1 MHPTAMTH
9 GGLFF
14 QAYATKLPSAV
25 VVDIGA
31 QDVNGSLREVCPSNC
46 RYIGVDFVAAKGVD
60 VVLQDPYK
68 LPFED
73 ASVDIVISSSCFEHS
88 EMFWVLFLEILRVLR
103 PSGLFYLNVPSNG
116 SIHRYPVDCW
126 RFYPDSGNALVTWAK
141 RNKYPS
147 ILLESFTGRQG
158 NSGDG
163 WNDYVAVFL
172 KDASSISIFP
182 DRIVHHYRHFD
193 NGYLHGSGIFLNG
206 QDLPEDTRKYNEL
219 SRHRDCYE
227 LYKTA
232 QDMVNIG
239 GHDEAIRNLSRLLEI
254 YPDYALAHNDM
265 GVLYLSNG
273 ESHKTLEHYEKAVQ
287 LNPDNITFLKNLAD
301 FYFVVAERI
310 DDALKIYL
318 KILDK
323 HPDDIETLIALGHI
337 CTSLSRIEDAR
348 FLFSKVLELEP
359 QNVNAI
365 EGIKAL
371 QDSGKSET
379 PSDSGTSDLLEETV
393 DKAKRVSIIIPVYNK
408 VEFTKKCLEALDRNT
423 QRGAYELIIIDNAST
438 DGTKEFLRGLHDDIK
453 VITNEK
459 NLGFAKACNQGARA
473 ATGQD
478 LLFLNNDTEPQ
489 HGWLEPLLEVLYS
502 DPSVGAVGSKLLFPD
517 GTIQHGGV
525 IIIDNKKTHEPL
537 TAIHNYYQKP
547 EKYPAA
553 NIAHTYQVL
562 TAACLLIRRTAFE
575 QADGFDE
582 GYWNGYEDVDLCFN
596 LHTLG
601 WVLVY
606 EPASVLIHHESQSG
620 PERFTKV
627 HQNIAR
633 LFDKWTGRIK
643 PDITIEADGTVKSIN
658 GGNIGPY
665 IRKPAQQSNVSA
677 GVVSIV
683 ILTFNQLKYTK
694 ECVESIRK
702 HAPEPHEVIF
712 VDNGSTDGTVKWL
725 KQLVKENPNYK
736 LIENKKNL
744 GFAKGCNQG
753 ISASSGEYIMLLNND
768 VVVTDSWLSGMIE
781 CLNSA
786 SDVGIVGPM
795 TNSISGPQKVEAVG
809 YTSIDSLGDYAKT
822 FRERNRYRRIPTRRV
837 VGFCMLFKRE
847 LVDKIGLLDES
858 FGSGNF
864 EDDDFCLRAA
874 LEGYRNLIAGDVFI
888 HHYGS
893 ISFIGNGIDYGSA
906 MGNNKDIFSK
916 KWSGIETNSSIGKNL
931 MALKAMEKADELNQ
945 TGQLDKAVDLLLQE
959 GIKYSPD
966 DRRLYFA
973 IAEILIDARH
983 FKDALDTINE
993 MPGGDEDI
1001 KKLVITGY
1009 CKQGMEQDDEAEQ
1022 YADRALSI
1030 NAQTSLALN
1039 LKGIIAYK
1047 RGKLDVAEAFFKKA
1061 IESDNGYG
1069 EPYTNLGVM
1078 RWAAGDK
1085 KDGLDL
1091 LEKGVILSP
1100 KVTDIISL
1108 YHSAITETGEFER
1121 AEKLFRELKSF
1132 YPINKRIY
1140 FLLID
1145 SLIKQRKSSAAMQE
1159 IESAMVAFGADDG
1172 MLGAALEIRETLGP
1186 HETSACAGG
1195 KNSVSLCMIVK
1206 NEERHIA
1213 KCLMSLKPIVD
1224 EIIIVDTGSSDRTK
1238 GIATSFGSKVYDF
1251 PWTGDFSD
1259 ARNFSLSKA
1268 SGQWIFVMDADEVIS
1283 PLDHASFIELIK
1295 RAKPGRAAYKF
1306 ITRNYITRVNI
1317 DKWNPNDGRY
1327 IKEEAGAGWSPSDKV
1342 RLFPKNGRIRFE
1354 NPVHELVEPSLKR
1367 EKIAVLDSKIPVHHY
1382 GKLDK
1387 EKERSKGEQYFQ
1399 LGKRKLD
1406 ESDNNLDAIC
1416 ELAIQAGELE
1426 KYDEALDLWEK
1437 AISISPALPVAF
1449 MNIGYIYLQ
1458 KWMYAES
1465 LAASK
1470 RAMELKPDFWEAI
1483 SNYSVA
1489 ELCGG
1494 DIKNAISTLE
1504 GMLKKNPKYLMA
1516 AGILSAAYC
1525 CDGQKEKGL
1534 DCFEKL
1540 KKEQVEVSGLLCGL
1554 AKQLIAAGRL
1564 ENAVLLLEAAVESN
1578 NINTDIPA
1586 LLTECYRRAG
1596 SPHNTTMPTSS

>member
-1 MHPTAMTH
+1 MHPTAMRH

-73 ASVDIVISSSCFEHS
+73 ASLDIVISSSCFEHS

-219 SRHRDCYE
+219 GRHRDCYE

-232 QDMVNIG
+232 QDMANKG
-239 GHDEAIRNLSRLLEI
+239 GHDEAITTLSRLLEI
-254 YPDYALAHNDM
+254 YPDYALAHNDL
-265 GVLYLSNG
+265 GVLYFNKGDRERALN
-273 ESHKTLEHYEKAVQ
+273 HYEKAVQ
-287 LNPDNITFLKNLAD
+287 LNPDNITFQKNLAD
-301 FYFVVAERI
+301 FYFIVLDRVE
-310 DDALKIYL
+310 DALKIYL
-318 KILDK
+318 RILEK
-323 HPDDIETLIALGHI
+323 HPGDIETLLALGQI
-337 CTSLSRIEDAR
+337 CASLSRIEDAR

-379 PSDSGTSDLLEETV
+379 PSESGSSELLEETV

-423 QRGAYELIIIDNAST
+423 QRGAYDLIIIDNAST
-438 DGTKEFLRGLHDDIK
+438 DGTKDFLRGLHDDDIK

-459 NLGFAKACNQGARA
+459 NLGFARACNQGARA

-478 LLFLNNDTEPQ
+478 LLFLNNDTEAQ
-489 HGWLEPLLEVLYS
+489 HGWLEPLIAIVNS
-502 DPSVGAVGSKLLFPD
+502 DSSVGAVGSKLLFPD
-517 GTIQHGGV
+517 KTIQHGGV

-575 QADGFDE
+575 QTGGFDE

-601 WVLVY
+601 WLLVY

-633 LFDKWTGRIK
+633 LYEKWTGRIK
-643 PDITIEADGTVKSIN
+643 PDIIIEADGTVNPVN
-658 GGNIGPY
+658 GGNIGLYVRPSAAL
-665 IRKPAQQSNVSA
+665 RQPAQLRNIGA
-677 GVVSIV
+677 EVVSIV
-683 ILTFNQLKYTK
+683 ILTYNQLKYTK
-694 ECVESIRK
+694 DCVESIIK
-702 HAPEPHEVIF
+702 HTPELHEIIF
-712 VDNGSTDGTVKWL
+712 VDNGSTDETIKWL
-725 KQLVKENPNYK
+725 RRITKENSNYK

-753 ISASSGEYIMLLNND
+753 IGASSGKYILLLNND
-768 VVVTDSWLSGMIE
+768 VVVTEGWLSGMLE
-781 CLNSA
+781 CHNNSP
-786 SDVGIVGPM
+786 DVGITGPM
-795 TNSISGPQKVEAVG
+795 TNNISGPQKVEAVG

-822 FRERNRYRRIPTRRV
+822 FRERNRYRRIPIRRV

-864 EDDDFCLRAA
+864 EDDDYCLRAA
-874 LEGYRNLIAGDVFI
+874 LEGYRNMIAGDVFI
-888 HHYGS
+888 HHYGN
-893 ISFIGNGIDYGSA
+893 ISFIGNRIDYGSA
-906 MGNNKDIFSK
+906 MGKNKDIFSK
-916 KWSGIETNSSIGKNL
+916 KWSGIDTNTSIGKNL

-945 TGQLDKAVDLLLQE
+945 TGQLDKAVDHILQE
-959 GIKYSPD
+959 GIRYCPD

-973 IAEILIDARH
+973 IAEILIDAKD
-983 FKDALDTINE
+983 FKGALDTINE
-993 MPGGDEDI
+993 IPGGDEDI

-1022 YADRALSI
+1022 YADRALSLDPHS
-1030 NAQTSLALN
+1030 SLALT
-1039 LKGIIAYK
+1039 LKGVIAHK
-1047 RGKLDVAEAFFKKA
+1047 KSKLDAAEAFFNKS

-1069 EPYTNLGVM
+1069 EPYTNLGLI
-1078 RWAAGDK
+1078 RWDTGEK
-1085 KDGLDL
+1085 NDGLDL
-1091 LEKGVILSP
+1091 LERGVILSP
-1100 KVTDIISL
+1100 KVTESINL

-1132 YPINKRIY
+1132 YPMNKTVS

-1145 SLIKQRKSSAAMQE
+1145 SLIKQGKNSAAMQE
-1159 IESAMVAFGADDG
+1159 IENAIVAFGVDDG
-1172 MLGAALEIRETLGP
+1172 ILTAALEIRNSLGP
-1186 HETSACAGG
+1186 HETSAYAGG
-1195 KNSVSLCMIVK
+1195 RNSVSLCMIVK
-1206 NEERHIA
+1206 NEEQHIA

-1224 EIIIVDTGSSDRTK
+1224 EIIIVDTGSTDRTK
-1238 GIATSFGSKVYDF
+1238 GITTAFGAKVFDF
-1251 PWTGDFSD
+1251 PWTGNFSD

-1283 PLDHASFIELIK
+1283 PMDHAAFADLVK
-1295 RAKPGRAAYKF
+1295 KAKPGKTAYKF
-1306 ITRNYITRVNI
+1306 VTRNYITRVNI
-1317 DKWNPNDGRY
+1317 DKWNPNGGRY
-1327 IKEEAGAGWSPSDKV
+1327 IIEEAGAGWSPSEKV
-1342 RLFPKNGRIRFE
+1342 RLFPKNGRILFE
-1354 NPVHELVEPSLKR
+1354 NPVHELVEPSLKKER
-1367 EKIAVLDSKIPVHHY
+1367 IAVLDCKIPVHHY

-1399 LGKRKLD
+1399 LGMRKLK
-1406 ESDNNLDAIC
+1406 ENDNNLDAIC

-1426 KYDEALDLWEK
+1426 KYDDALELWQK
-1437 AISISPALPVAF
+1437 AVSINPDLPVAF

-1465 LAASK
+1465 LTASK
-1470 RAMELKPDFWEAI
+1470 IAMELKPDFWEAI

-1494 DIKNAISTLE
+1494 NIKTAISTLE
-1504 GMLKKNPKYLMA
+1504 GMLKQNSKYLMA
-1516 AGILSAAYC
+1516 AGVLSAAYC
-1525 CDGQKEKGL
+1525 CDGMKEKGL
-1534 DCFEKL
+1534 DYFEKL
-1540 KKEQVEVSGLLCGL
+1540 KKEQVDFSGLLSGL
-1554 AKQLIAAGRL
+1554 AKQLIAAGRVGY
-1564 ENAVLLLEAAVESN
+1564 ATLLLEAAVESN
-1578 NINTDIPA
+1578 NINTDIPG
-1586 LLTECYRRAG
+1586 LLTECYKTAVV
-1596 SPHNTTMPTSS
+1596 

>member
-1 MHPTAMTH
+1 MHPTAMRH

-141 RNKYPS
+141 QNKYPS
-147 ILLESFTGRQG
+147 VLLESFTGRQG
-158 NSGDG
+158 NSGYG

-182 DRIVHHYRHFD
+182 DRIIHHYRHFD

-206 QDLPEDTRKYNEL
+206 QQFPEDIRKYNEL
-219 SRHRDCYE
+219 GRHRDCNE

-232 QDMVNIG
+232 QDMANKG
-239 GHDEAIRNLSRLLEI
+239 GHDEAITTLSRLLEI
-254 YPDYALAHNDM
+254 YPGFALAHNDL
-265 GVLYLSNG
+265 GVLYFNKGDKERALN
-273 ESHKTLEHYEKAVQ
+273 HYEKAAK
-287 LNPDNITFLKNLAD
+287 LNPENITFQKNLAD
-301 FYFVVAERI
+301 FYFIVLDRVE
-310 DDALKIYL
+310 DALKIYL
-318 KILDK
+318 RILEK
-323 HPDDIETLIALGHI
+323 HPGDIETLIALGHI
-337 CTSLSRIEDAR
+337 CISLSRIEDAR
-348 FLFSKVLELEP
+348 FLFNKVLELEP

-379 PSDSGTSDLLEETV
+379 LSDSGTSDLLEESL

-408 VEFTKKCLEALDRNT
+408 VELTIKCLEALDRNT
-423 QRGAYELIIIDNAST
+423 QRGTYELIIVDNAST
-438 DGTKEFLRGLHDDIK
+438 DGTKDFLRGLHDEDIK

-459 NLGFAKACNQGARA
+459 NLGFAMACNQGARA

-478 LLFLNNDTEPQ
+478 LLFLNNDTEAQ
-489 HGWLEPLLEVLYS
+489 HGWLEPLITIVNS
-502 DPSVGAVGSKLLFPD
+502 DSSVGAVGSKLLFPD
-517 GTIQHGGV
+517 KTIQHGGV

-547 EKYPAA
+547 DKYPEA

-562 TAACLLIRRTAFE
+562 TAACLLIRRAAFE
-575 QADGFDE
+575 QTGGFDE

-601 WVLVY
+601 WLLVY

-633 LFDKWTGRIK
+633 LFEKWTGRIK
-643 PDITIEADGTVKSIN
+643 PDIIIEADGTVKPVN

-665 IRKPAQQSNVSA
+665 VRKPAKRNNITT

-683 ILTFNQLKYTK
+683 ILTINQLKYTK
-694 ECVESIRK
+694 ECIESIRK
-702 HAPEPHEVIF
+702 YTPDAHEIIF
-712 VDNGSTDGTVKWL
+712 VDNSSTDGTIKWL
-725 KQLVKENPNYK
+725 RQLVKENSNYK
-736 LIENKKNL
+736 LIENRKNL

-753 ISASSGEYIMLLNND
+753 ISASSGEYVLLLNND
-768 VVVTDSWLSGMIE
+768 VVVTEGWLSGMLE
-781 CLNSA
+781 CHNNSP
-786 SDVGIVGPM
+786 DVGITGPM
-795 TNSISGPQKVEAVG
+795 TNNISGPQKVEAVG
-809 YTSIDSLGDYAKT
+809 YTSIDSLGDYAKA
-822 FRERNRYRRIPTRRV
+822 FRERNRYRRIPIRRV

-874 LEGYRNLIAGDVFI
+874 LEGDRNMIAGDVFI

-893 ISFIGNGIDYGSA
+893 ISFIGNRIDYGSA
-906 MGNNKDIFSK
+906 MGKNKDIFSK
-916 KWSGIETNSSIGKNL
+916 KWSGIDTNSSIGKNL

-945 TGQLDKAVDLLLQE
+945 TGQLDKAIDHILQE
-959 GIKYSPD
+959 GIRYCPD

-973 IAEILIDARH
+973 IADILMDARH

-993 MPGGDEDI
+993 MPGRDEDI
-1001 KKLVITGY
+1001 KKLLITGY
-1009 CKQGMEQDDEAEQ
+1009 CKQGMGQDDEAGQ
-1022 YADRALSI
+1022 YADRALSLG
-1030 NAQTSLALN
+1030 QHSSLALN
-1039 LKGIIAYK
+1039 LKGIIAHK
-1047 RGKLDVAEAFFKKA
+1047 KGNLDAAEAFFKKA

-1069 EPYTNLGVM
+1069 EPYTNLGLI
-1078 RWAAGDK
+1078 RWDTGEK
-1085 KDGLDL
+1085 NDGLDL

-1100 KVTDIISL
+1100 KVTDSINL
-1108 YHSAITETGEFER
+1108 YHSAITEIGGFER
-1121 AEKLFRELKSF
+1121 AEKVFRELKSF
-1132 YPINKRIY
+1132 YPMNKTVS

-1145 SLIKQRKSSAAMQE
+1145 SLIKQGKSSTAMQE
-1159 IESAMVAFGADDG
+1159 TENAIVAFGVDDG
-1172 MLGAALEIRETLGP
+1172 MLGAALEIRNNLGP
-1186 HETSACAGG
+1186 HETSAYAGG
-1195 KNSVSLCMIVK
+1195 KNSASLCMIVK

-1238 GIATSFGSKVYDF
+1238 GIATAFGAKVFDF
-1251 PWTGDFSD
+1251 PWTGNFSD

-1268 SGQWIFVMDADEVIS
+1268 SCQWIFVMDADEVIS
-1283 PLDHASFIELIK
+1283 PMDHAAFIDLVK
-1295 RAKPGRAAYKF
+1295 KANPGKTAYKF
-1306 ITRNYITRVNI
+1306 VTRNYITRVNI

-1327 IKEEAGAGWSPSDKV
+1327 IIEEAGAGWSPSEKV
-1342 RLFPKNGRIRFE
+1342 RLFPNNDRILFE

-1399 LGKRKLD
+1399 LGMRKLN

-1426 KYDEALDLWEK
+1426 KYDEALELWQK
-1437 AISISPALPVAF
+1437 AIRINPDLPVAF

-1465 LAASK
+1465 LTASK
-1470 RAMELKPDFWEAI
+1470 RAMELKSDFWEAI

-1494 DIKNAISTLE
+1494 DIKTAISTLE

-1516 AGILSAAYC
+1516 TGILSAAYC
-1525 CDGQKEKGL
+1525 CDGQRKKGL
-1534 DCFEKL
+1534 ECLAEL
-1540 KKEQVEVSGLLCGL
+1540 NKEQVAFSGLLSSL
-1554 AKQLIAAGRL
+1554 SRQLIAAGRIGY
-1564 ENAVLLLEAAVESN
+1564 ATLLLEAAVESN
-1578 NINTDIPA
+1578 NINADIPG
-1586 LLTECYRRAG
+1586 LLTECYRLAG
-1596 SPHNTTMPTSS
+1596 SRSGRL